1 MRNGDGLAWHC
12 WSLLEICW
20 IGSAVGSGISL
31 MQSRRKRYTSARL
44 HHWQLPLTLYICFQ
58 CVFFSAYVS
67 WGGCKSIAKALWCHR
82 CELGGSGWVREQVT
96 CCICRHEEIQKGS
109 GYSSTSCWPW
119 TNFLKQE
126 KKKSYTNLF
135 HKYAIMVIP
144 VLISALPSKSV
155 SLLVRRCVYHKCT
168 CKCVST
174 FVLTYRHKDIQ
185 TVCL

>member
-1 MRNGDGLAWHC
+1 MGNGDGLAWHC

-67 WGGCKSIAKALWCHR
+67 WGGCKSIAKALWCHW

-96 CCICRHEEIQKGS
+96 CCICRHEEVQKGS
-109 GYSSTSCWPW
+109 GYSFTSCWPW

-126 KKKSYTNLF
+126 KKKKAILMSSTNTLLWWHPCWYQHF
-135 HKYAIMVIP
+135 LPNQYHCWLEDVCIIN
-144 VLISALPSKSV
+144 VLANV
-155 SLLVRRCVYHKCT
+155 LVHLY
-168 CKCVST
+168 
-174 FVLTYRHKDIQ
+174 
-185 TVCL
+185 